1 MEKRRNVASTVLILM
16 LVFMVAFSSSSVA
29 GQKKQNNHSEDFSE
43 DLGDDFEDD
52 FGEDFQETKEESAA
66 AEKSESRET
75 EESSAFLFGGH
86 LKAGSSFN
94 YAHKKPDP
102 GDTDWRGLSSLKTEL
117 QLELDA
123 RLSGSWQL
131 FVSGEGFHDFVYS
144 IRGRDTYTSEVL
156 DNYETEAELRKAYL
170 RGKLTKKLDLKV
182 GRQIVVWG
190 KSDNIRVTDILNPID
205 LREPGLT
212 DLEDLRLPV
221 AMTRLDFYHGRWG
234 FSGIAV
240 HEHRYD
246 KMPEYGS
253 DFYPF
258 SLPPFPEEK
267 PSSRIENTELAF
279 SANGIFIGWD
289 ISFYY
294 ANFYNDEAHIEFF
307 PYPAMHHSRISMFG
321 GAFNIAQGNWLLKT
335 EAAFLDGIRFSDFYA
350 GMMPSV
356 NSKTYSRLDVLAGV
370 EYSGFTDTTVS
381 IEAVN
386 RYYTN
391 FNREAELSG
400 EEENS
405 FETAVRISRDFFNE
419 TLNLTFLALVY
430 APTGDDGALFR
441 LTAEY
446 DLTDNIEI
454 TGGIVDYK
462 SGDLVEFSKIE
473 NNDRLY
479 FNVKYSF

>member
-1 MEKRRNVASTVLILM
+1 MERAHNFISTVFILIF
-16 LVFMVAFSSSSVA
+16 VFMFAFSLPGFA
-29 GQKKQNNHSEDFSE
+29 GQEGRNNKAEDFSD
-43 DLGDDFEDD
+43 DLGGDFD
-52 FGEDFQETKEESAA
+52 EDFKETEEEEVT
-66 AEKSESRET
+66 AEKSDSKET

-86 LKAGSSFN
+86 LKLGSSYN
-94 YAHKKPDP
+94 YAHKEPNP
-102 GDTDWRGLSSLKTEL
+102 GETDWRGLSSLKTEL

-123 RLSGSWQL
+123 RLSDSWQL
-131 FVSGEGFHDFVYS
+131 FLSGDGFHDFVYS
-144 IRGRDTYTSEVL
+144 IRGRENYSSEVL
-156 DNYETEAELRKAYL
+156 DNYETQAQLRKAYL
-170 RGKLTKKLDLKV
+170 RGRLTKKLDLKV

-190 KSDNIRVTDILNPID
+190 KSDNIRVTDILNPLD

-221 AMTRLDFYHGRWG
+221 TMTRLDFYHGKWG
-234 FSGIAV
+234 ISGIAV
-240 HEHRYD
+240 HEHRYN

-253 DFYPF
+253 DFYPSPF
-258 SLPPFPEEK
+258 PPFPEEE
-267 PSSRIENTELAF
+267 PSHRIENTEFAF
-279 SANGIFIGWD
+279 SANGIFTGWD

-294 ANFYNDEAHIEFF
+294 ANFYDDEPHLELF
-307 PYPAMHHSRISMFG
+307 PYPATHHSRISMYG
-321 GAFNIAQGNWLLKT
+321 SAFNIAHGNWLLKT
-335 EAAFLDGIRFSDFYA
+335 EAAFFDGIRFSDSPLR
-350 GMMPSV
+350 MPPYI
-356 NSKTYSRLDVLAGV
+356 NLKTYSRLDLLAGV
-370 EYSGFTDTTVS
+370 EYSGFTDTYVS

-386 RYYTN
+386 RYYTD

-405 FETAVRISRDFFNE
+405 FQTALRISRDFLNE

-446 DLTDNIEI
+446 DLTDNIEV

-462 SGDLVEFSKIE
+462 SGDLFEFSKIG

-479 FNVKYSF
+479 MNIKYSF

>member
-1 MEKRRNVASTVLILM
+1 MKNRHNFALTVLILI
-16 LVFMVAFSSSSVA
+16 FFFIFAFSLPSA
-29 GQKKQNNHSEDFSE
+29 AEQGTQNNHPEEVSD

-52 FGEDFQETKEESAA
+52 FDENLEKTEGESAI
-66 AEKSESRET
+66 AEKSDSKESL
-75 EESSAFLFGGH
+75 ESSAFLFGGH
-86 LKAGSSFN
+86 LKVGSSYN

-102 GDTDWRGLSSLKTEL
+102 GETDWRGLSSLKTEL

-123 RLSGSWQL
+123 KLSSSWQL
-131 FVSGEGFHDFVYS
+131 FLSGDGFHDFVYS
-144 IRGRDTYTSEVL
+144 IRGRDNYTSEVL

-170 RGKLTKKLDLKV
+170 RGKITKKLDLKA

-221 AMTRLDFYHGRWG
+221 AMTRLDFYHGKWG
-234 FSGIAV
+234 ISGIAI
-240 HEHRYD
+240 HEHRYN

-253 DFYPF
+253 DFYPSPF
-258 SLPPFPEEK
+258 SPFPEEK

-279 SANGIFIGWD
+279 SANGIFTGWD

-294 ANFYNDEAHIEFF
+294 ANFYNDEAHLEFF

-321 GAFNIAQGNWLLKT
+321 SAFNIAQGNWLLKT
-335 EAAFLDGIRFSDFYA
+335 EAAFFDGIRFSDFYSGA
-350 GMMPSV
+350 VPTV
-356 NSKTYSRLDVLAGV
+356 NAKTYSRLDVLAGV

-381 IEAVN
+381 VEAVN
-386 RYYTN
+386 RYYTD

-405 FETAVRISRDFFNE
+405 FQTAVRISRDFLNE

-430 APTGDDGALFR
+430 EPTGDDGALFR

-454 TGGIVDYK
+454 MGGIVDYK
-462 SGDLVEFSKIE
+462 SGDLFEFSKIGK
-473 NNDRLY
+473 NDRLY
-479 FNVKYSF
+479 FNIKYSF